1 MQVSVISSKSK
12 VFTALSDLLSQ
23 QKIPLEGDLIKED
36 CQA

>member
-23 QKIPLEGDLIKED
+23 QKIPLDEIARIK
-36 CQA
+36 